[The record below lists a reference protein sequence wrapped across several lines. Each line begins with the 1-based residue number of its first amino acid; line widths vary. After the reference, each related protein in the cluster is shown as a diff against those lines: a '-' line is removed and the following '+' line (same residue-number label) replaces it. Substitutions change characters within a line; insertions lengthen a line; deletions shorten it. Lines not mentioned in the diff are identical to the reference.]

1 MERNRVTNNG
11 GNRIMKYFRKV
22 WVWVLAIPCACIA
35 LMSFKGDDRNFI
47 ISKYLDIFHTVFREL
62 DMMYVDT
69 IDVAATIDNS
79 IQSILAELDPYTVY
93 YPEEEDEDLKMM
105 LTGKYAGVGA
115 VIRYHQKHD
124 RVVIVEPYEGMPAL
138 SAGLRAGDI
147 LLSIDGEDL
156 KGLPVDEV
164 SSRLR
169 GEAGT
174 MLTVRAKREGIA
186 DSIVEVKISRA
197 NIAMPPV
204 PYYTLFADSV
214 GYVILNSFTEN
225 CAREVRLALVEL
237 KNRGAR
243 SFILDLRGNGGGSM
257 AEAIDIAGIF
267 IPKGTTVVSTK
278 GKIPQASQTYKTRRE
293 PLDVNIPLVVLVDG
307 QSASSSEIVA
317 GAIQDLDRG
326 VIMGRRTYG
335 KGLVQT
341 VRELPYNAS
350 LKITT
355 SKYYTP
361 SGRCVQKIDYSKKRS
376 NAGKSE
382 VGDTVAPK
390 FYTLAGRPVHE
401 RGGISPDVEITAER
415 LPNLLF
421 YLANSDVLLDFVTSY
436 TYHHPTIAPIE
447 EFEVSDSLF
456 LAFKEAVKASD
467 FTYDRQSEKALAALK
482 EVAEFEGY
490 TTDAAAEFAA
500 LEKKLSHDIDR
511 DFDIFKKDICELLA
525 DELVTRYYYQR
536 GGIIQAIKGDSTI
549 LRARTL
555 LADDEAYKQLLAPVE
570 SQDKSIK
577 KKK

>member
-1 MERNRVTNNG
+1 
-11 GNRIMKYFRKV
+11 MKHLRKV
-22 WVWVLAIPCACIA
+22 WVWALAIPCVCVA
-35 LMSFKGDDRNFI
+35 LMSFKGDDRNFT
-47 ISKYLDIFHTVFREL
+47 ISKYLDIFHSVFREL

-69 IDVAATIDNS
+69 IDVAETIEDG

-124 RVVIVEPYEGMPAL
+124 RVVIVEPYEDMPAL
-138 SAGLRAGDI
+138 NAGLRAGDI

-169 GEAGT
+169 GEPGT
-174 MLTVRAKREGIA
+174 TLTVRAKREGVA

-197 NIAMPPV
+197 NIAMPSV

-257 AEAIDIAGIF
+257 AEAIDIAGLF

-278 GKIPQASQTYKTRRE
+278 GKMPQASQTYKTRRE
-293 PLDVNIPLVVLVDG
+293 PLDVNVPLVVLVDG

-376 NAGKSE
+376 NDGKGE
-382 VGDTVAPK
+382 VSDTIAPQ
-390 FYTLAGRPVHE
+390 FYTLAGRPVQE
-401 RGGISPDVEITAER
+401 KGGISPDVEIAAER

-421 YLANSDVLLDFVTSY
+421 YLANSDVLLDFATAY
-436 TYHHPTIAPIE
+436 TYRYPTIAPIE

-456 LAFKEAVKASD
+456 TAFKEAVKVSD

-511 DFDIFKKDICELLA
+511 DFDIFKKDISELLA

-536 GGIIQAIKGDSTI
+536 GAIIQGIKGDSTL

-555 LADDEAYKQLLAPVE
+555 LGDEVAYKEILAPVK
-570 SQDKSIK
+570 SQK
-577 KKK
+577 KHKK

>member
-1 MERNRVTNNG
+1 
-11 GNRIMKYFRKV
+11 MKHLRKV
-22 WVWVLAIPCACIA
+22 WVWALAIPCVCVA
-35 LMSFKGDDRNFI
+35 LMSFKGDDRNFT
-47 ISKYLDIFHTVFREL
+47 ISKYLDLFHSVFREL

-69 IDVAATIDNS
+69 LDVADAVETGIHAM
-79 IQSILAELDPYTVY
+79 LADLDPYTVY

-124 RVVIVEPYEGMPAL
+124 RVVVVEPYEDMPAL
-138 SAGLRAGDI
+138 NAGLRAGDI

-169 GEAGT
+169 GEPGT
-174 MLTVRAKREGIA
+174 TLTVRAKREGVA
-186 DSIVEVKISRA
+186 DSIMEVKLTRA

-204 PYYTLFADSV
+204 PYYTLFDDGV

-257 AEAIDIAGIF
+257 AEAIDIAGLF
-267 IPKGTTVVSTK
+267 IPKGTVVVSTK
-278 GKIPQASQTYKTRRE
+278 GKIPQAAHTYTTRRE
-293 PLDVNIPLVVLVDG
+293 PLDTNMPLVVLVDG

-341 VRELPYNAS
+341 VRDLPYNAS

-376 NAGKSE
+376 NDGKSE
-382 VGDTVAPK
+382 ATDTIAPQ

-401 RGGISPDVEITAER
+401 KGGISPDVEIAAER

-421 YLANSDVLLDFVTSY
+421 YLANSDVLLDFATDY
-436 TYHHPTIAPIE
+436 ARRYPTIAPIE

-456 LAFKEAVKASD
+456 AAFKEAVKASD

-511 DFDIFKKDICELLA
+511 DFDIFKADICELLA

-536 GGIIQAIKGDSTI
+536 GSIIQAIKSDSTI

-555 LADDEAYKQLLAPVE
+555 LADDEAYKQILAPVK
-570 SQDKSIK
+570 SQEKSK

>member
-1 MERNRVTNNG
+1 
-11 GNRIMKYFRKV
+11 MKHLRKV
-22 WVWVLAIPCACIA
+22 WVWALAVPCVCVA
-35 LMSFKGDDRNFI
+35 LMSFKGDDRNFT
-47 ISKYLDIFHTVFREL
+47 ISKYLDIFHSVFREL

-69 IDVAATIDNS
+69 IDVAETIEGG

-124 RVVIVEPYEGMPAL
+124 RVVVVEPYEGMPAL
-138 SAGLRAGDI
+138 NAGLRAGDI

-169 GEAGT
+169 GEPGT
-174 MLTVRAKREGIA
+174 TLTVRAKREGVA
-186 DSIVEVKISRA
+186 DSIMEVKLTRA
-197 NIAMPPV
+197 NIAMPSV

-225 CAREVRLALVEL
+225 CAREVRLALVDL

-257 AEAIDIAGIF
+257 AEAIDIAGLF

-341 VRELPYNAS
+341 VRDLPYNAS

-376 NAGKSE
+376 KGAQGE
-382 VGDTVAPK
+382 VTDTIAPE
-390 FYTLAGRPVHE
+390 FYTLAGRPVQE
-401 RGGISPDVEITAER
+401 KGGISPDVEIAAER

-421 YLANSDVLLDFVTSY
+421 YLANSDVLLDFATDY
-436 TYHHPTIAPIE
+436 ARRYPTIAPIE
-447 EFEVSDSLF
+447 KFEVSDSLF
-456 LAFKEAVKASD
+456 AAFKEAVKASD

-511 DFDIFKKDICELLA
+511 DFDIFKADICELLA
-525 DELVTRYYYQR
+525 DELVTRYYHQR
-536 GGIIQAIKGDSTI
+536 GSIIQSIKGDSTI

-555 LADDEAYKQLLAPVE
+555 LNDDEAYKQILAPVK
-570 SQDKSIK
+570 SQEKSK

>member
-1 MERNRVTNNG
+1 
-11 GNRIMKYFRKV
+11 MKHLRKL
-22 WVWVLAIPCACIA
+22 WIWALALPLVCIT
-35 LMSFKGDDRNFI
+35 LMSFRGDSRNFLL
-47 ISKYLDIFHTVFREL
+47 SKYMDIFHSVLREL

-69 IDVAATIDNS
+69 LDVAETIEGS
-79 IQSILAELDPYTVY
+79 IQSMLSELDPYTVY

-115 VIRYHQKHD
+115 IIRYHQKHD
-124 RVVIVEPYEGMPAL
+124 RVVVVEPYEGMPAL
-138 SAGLRAGDI
+138 NAGLRAGDI

-169 GEAGT
+169 GEPGT
-174 MLTVRAKREGIA
+174 TLIVRAKRTGVA
-186 DSIVEVKISRA
+186 DSIVEAKISRA
-197 NIAMPPV
+197 NIAMPSV
-204 PYYTLFADSV
+204 PYYTLFADSI

-225 CAREVRLALVEL
+225 CAREVRVALVEL

-243 SFILDLRGNGGGSM
+243 GFILDLRGNGGGSM
-257 AEAIDIAGIF
+257 AEAIELAGIF
-267 IPKGTTVVSTK
+267 VSKGTEVVSTK
-278 GKIPQASQTYKTRRE
+278 GKIPQASQTYKTTRE
-293 PLDVNIPLVVLVDG
+293 PLDVNIPLVILVDG

-326 VIMGRRTYG
+326 VIMGHRTYG

-376 NAGKSE
+376 
-382 VGDTVAPK
+382 GDESKADSLAPT
-390 FYTLAGRPVHE
+390 FYTLSGRPVHE
-401 RGGISPDVEITAER
+401 SGGIAPDVEITAEH

-421 YLANSDVLLDFVTSY
+421 YLANSDVLFDFVTDY
-436 TYHHPTIAPIE
+436 THRHASIAPIE
-447 EFEVSDSLF
+447 EFAVSDSLF
-456 LAFKEAVKASD
+456 LAFKEAVKSSD

-490 TTDAAAEFAA
+490 TADAAAEFAA

-511 DFDIFKKDICELLA
+511 DFDIFKNDICELLA

-536 GGIIQAIKGDSTI
+536 GAIIQAIKSDSTL

-555 LADDEAYKQLLAPVE
+555 LVDDESYKQLLAPVKGLE
-570 SQDKSIK
+570 KNK